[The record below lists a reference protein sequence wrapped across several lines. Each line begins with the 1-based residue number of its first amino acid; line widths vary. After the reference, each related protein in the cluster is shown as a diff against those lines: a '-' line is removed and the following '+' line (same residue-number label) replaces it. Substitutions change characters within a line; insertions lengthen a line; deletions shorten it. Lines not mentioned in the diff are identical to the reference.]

1 MTDAPDGDAVSA
13 SLARHWGLPAPTI
26 QRHDLGMNSR
36 TWIITD
42 GARRWVAK
50 AVPADVQ
57 PSFAAGLAVAS
68 LVDTAGIPSGA
79 PEPTRS
85 GALSVVLGRWTL
97 ALLRFVDGEPLVGD
111 DEREQQLIGQ
121 TLARAHRALVGSE
134 VPGAERF
141 HWIDAD
147 APHLDVEPWVRPAVR
162 GAIGGYDATLP
173 HSMTWGL
180 LHSDPAPEAFL
191 CDPRTG
197 RCGIIDWGTALIG
210 PLMYD
215 VASAVMYVGGRRY
228 AAALLDAY
236 LAERV
241 IPATEVERTLD
252 PMLELRWAVQADYF
266 ARRLATDDLTGISHP
281 EENQVGLDD
290 ARRVLLS

>member
-13 SLARHWGLPAPTI
+13 SLARHWGLRAATI
-26 QRHDLGMNSR
+26 QRHDRGMNSR
-36 TWIITD
+36 TWIIGD

-111 DEREQQLIGQ
+111 DEREQRLIGM
-121 TLARAHRALVGSE
+121 TLARAHRALMGRE

-141 HWIDAD
+141 HWIDPE
-147 APHLDVEPWVRPAVR
+147 APHLDIEPWVRPAVR
-162 GAIGGYDATLP
+162 DAIGAYDAILPNTL
-173 HSMTWGL
+173 TWGL

-191 CDPRTG
+191 CDARTG
-197 RCGIIDWGTALIG
+197 RCGLIDWGTALIG

-228 AAALLDAY
+228 ATALLDAY
-236 LAERV
+236 LDERV
-241 IPATEVERTLD
+241 IPGPEVERALES
-252 PMLELRWAVQADYF
+252 MLQLRWAVQADYF
-266 ARRLATDDLTGISHP
+266 ARRLATDDLTGISSSD
-281 EENQVGLDD
+281 ENQLGLDD
-290 ARRVLLS
+290 ARRMLLS